1 MILCELILPVGEM
14 ITLKALS
21 VKVCSYWP
29 RVPRRWANLSYP
41 PKEEKSIAHIDVVLS
56 LWQLAST
63 ETTLNVVIKTSDRR
77 QTKSVNYRTPGS
89 YHLNLPKIEFT
100 LFFLNVLTIAFKLLL
115 LISEFL
121 GVRMFRLVEQTCHR
135 FKRRGKEWFLF
146 GQLIGSWSAPFD
158 GPKWHLCWRQKR
170 LIDPCSDIVTLSAT
184 VVKCIFY
191 ETLYLW
197 KAWNA
202 LIFL

>member
-1 MILCELILPVGEM
+1 M
-14 ITLKALS
+14 
-21 VKVCSYWP
+21 
-29 RVPRRWANLSYP
+29 NL
-41 PKEEKSIAHIDVVLS
+41 L
-56 LWQLAST
+56 
-63 ETTLNVVIKTSDRR
+63 
-77 QTKSVNYRTPGS
+77 
-89 YHLNLPKIEFT
+89 F
-100 LFFLNVLTIAFKLLL
+100 FFLNVLTIAFKLLL

-170 LIDPCSDIVTLSAT
+170 LIDPCLDIVTLSAT

-191 ETLYLW
+191 ETLYRVESLESAHFSLISNKEGVFLLTFLFENFIFTECTNCFYWTFFNVAFGDHSFQKW
-197 KAWNA
+197 KWEKENEWEKN
-202 LIFL
+202 IFCHIYVLH